1 MTGRGVRFFLGL
13 MVGIAAAAF
22 VKGTRTSENHSEGAT
37 SG

>member
-13 MVGIAAAAF
+13 ILGIAVGAF
-22 VKGTRTSENHSEGAT
+22 VKAMRGSENHSEGTT

>member
-13 MVGIAAAAF
+13 ILGIAVAAF
-22 VKGTRTSENHSEGAT
+22 VKGTRSSENHSEGAT